1 MDRNWLKGNLRVV
14 KMPCD
19 NFTWV
24 YPNRSGENWIRYWRR
39 KSTEP
44 INMHDLQKTI
54 QRLLLALLLT
64 CICVFISCTH
74 PVRRLVF
81 QPHKIQLIP
90 PFPDNVTHLEQFWLK
105 TEQGDVE
112 WWLFKGNGVDAT
124 HKGPAVLMAHGNRE
138 LIDFYLNRAEAY
150 QSMGFTVL
158 LGEYRG
164 YGRSA
169 GTPSRKRIASDYR
182 RFYDHLKSLPAVD
195 PKCIVFHGRSL
206 GGSVL
211 SELSRHRPPAAIIV
225 ESTFTSIKAMAHGA
239 PDILLSDN
247 FDTVSALLDYR
258 GPILIIHGIRDN
270 VVPVK
275 HALEMKK
282 QIPNAE
288 LILYDCGHSDGPP
301 VWEIYWKDITEFLGR
316 VAN

>member
-1 MDRNWLKGNLRVV
+1 
-14 KMPCD
+14 
-19 NFTWV
+19 
-24 YPNRSGENWIRYWRR
+24 
-39 KSTEP
+39 
-44 INMHDLQKTI
+44 MHDLQKSI
-54 QRLLLALLLT
+54 PRLLPALLLIY
-64 CICVFISCTH
+64 ICVFISCTH

-81 QPHKIQLIP
+81 QPHKIQSIP
-90 PFPDNVTHLEQFWLK
+90 PFPDNNVTHLEQFWLK

-112 WWLFKGNGVDAT
+112 WWVFRGDGVDAANQ
-124 HKGPAVLMAHGNRE
+124 GPAVLMAHGNRE
-138 LIDFYLNRAEAY
+138 LIDLYLNRAKAY
-150 QSMGFTVL
+150 QHLGFTVL

-169 GTPSRKRIASDYR
+169 GTPSRKRIASDFM
-182 RFYDHLKSLPAVD
+182 RFYDHLISLPIVD

-211 SELSRHRPPAAIIV
+211 SELSQHRSPAAIIV

-247 FDTVSALLDYR
+247 YDTVSALLDYR
-258 GPILIIHGIRDN
+258 GPILIIHGIKDD
-270 VVPVK
+270 VVPVQ

-282 QIPNAE
+282 HIPNAE
-288 LILYDCGHSDGPP
+288 LILYDFGHSDGPP
-301 VWEIYWKDITEFLGR
+301 DWEIYWKDITEFLDL